1 MSIHSLVKI
10 YVHVVW
16 GTLNRVRVM
25 QGNQRELIYDHILQK
40 MAKDNIISLKLN
52 VQPEHIHILLQLPA
66 DQSIAQ
72 IVKTIKG
79 ESAHWI
85 NEQNLIPGKFIWQ
98 RGYGAF
104 SVSESQL
111 ASVKSYIENQDEH
124 HSRKSFQQ
132 EYEEW
137 ARKYGVWPE

>member
-10 YVHVVW
+10 YVHTVW
-16 GTLNRVRVM
+16 GTLNRDRII
-25 QGNQRELIYDHILQK
+25 QENSRKPIYDHILWK
-40 MAKDNIISLKLN
+40 MAKEDIVSLNLN

-72 IVKTIKG
+72 VVKMIKG

-85 NEQNLIPGKFIWQ
+85 NEQNLIPGKFVWQ

-111 ASVKSYIENQDEH
+111 VRVKSYIENQDKH
-124 HSRKSFQQ
+124 HLQKSFHQ

-137 ARKYGVWPE
+137 AKKYGVWPD